1 MRRVLL
7 LIGLSAVLLNT
18 AVAKEFIPHLGMTFE
33 QNDNIDKET
42 KDKAEEDTVITPYFG
57 FIYEDQGPHLDAS
70 VDFEVRNE
78 RFSSNSANNQNLF
91 SIDSFVDW
99 VILPNR
105 FVWAIE
111 DVANTQRISAFESAS
126 PDNLQNFNVFTTGP
140 DYIFSSSSYEGLLK
154 LRLGDVYYSD
164 TGADN
169 QRIIGSASAK
179 RLINEYSSLGISGA
193 ISLVDFEEVFRVDY
207 DIGFVGAT
215 YERELPYGTFELSS
229 GVNWVAHDNGTDES
243 APMGELEFEYDGG
256 GGGANVLRLAASTK
270 YSDPALDAYD
280 PLYSRTYDVGAG
292 DPMNANQISGDGVF
306 SSDRIEAGY
315 IRNGKRIRFNLLAY
329 LNNRESLLNASEA
342 DVEEKGFNVGL
353 SYLLRDSLS
362 LWVRYNASDND
373 FKNNNSTVKGMF
385 TSAGFDYS
393 ITQYLKLSVGASDGE
408 EDSEAIN
415 PSLDIET
422 DDQRDFSN
430 TIVFLRLEYRGVPKE
445 KE

>member
-1 MRRVLL
+1 MRWILL
-7 LIGLSAVLLNT
+7 LIGLPALLLNT
-18 AVAKEFIPHLGMTFE
+18 AVAKEFIPHLGVTVE
-33 QNDNIDKET
+33 ENDNINKT
-42 KDKAEEDTVITPYFG
+42 KDNVEADTVITPYFG
-57 FIYEDQGPHLDAS
+57 FLYEDQGPQLDAS

-91 SIDSFVDW
+91 SIDSFIDW

-111 DVANTQRISAFESAS
+111 DVANTQRISAFEPAS

-140 DYIFSSSSYEGLLK
+140 DYIFSSGSYEGLLK

-179 RLINEYSSLGISGA
+179 RLINEYSSLGISSA

-207 DIGFVGAT
+207 DIGFLGVT
-215 YERELPYGTFELSS
+215 YERDLPYGTFELSS

-329 LNNRESLLNASEA
+329 LNNRESLLNASDA
-342 DVEEKGFNVGL
+342 DVEEKGYNVGL
-353 SYLLRDSLS
+353 SYLLRDNLS
-362 LWVRYNASDND
+362 LWVGYNASDNN
-373 FKNNNSTVKGMF
+373 FKNKNSTVKGMF

-393 ITQYLKLSVGASDGE
+393 ITQHYKLSVGASDGE
-408 EDSEAIN
+408 ENSEAIN
-415 PSLDIET
+415 PSLDTEN

-430 TIVFLRLEYRGVPKE
+430 TIFFLRLEYRGVPKG

>member
-18 AVAKEFIPHLGMTFE
+18 AVAKEFIPHLGVTFE

-57 FIYEDQGPHLDAS
+57 FMYEDQGPQLDAS

-91 SIDSFVDW
+91 SIDSFIDW

-105 FVWAIE
+105 FVWSIE
-111 DVANTQRISAFESAS
+111 DVANTQRISAFEPAS

-140 DYIFSSSSYEGLLK
+140 DYIFSSGTYEGLLK
-154 LRLGDVYYSD
+154 LRVGDVYYSD

-169 QRIIGSASAK
+169 RRVIGSVSAK
-179 RLINEYSSLGISGA
+179 RLINEYSSLGISSA

-329 LNNRESLLNASEA
+329 LNNRESLLNASDA

-373 FKNNNSTVKGMF
+373 FKNKNSTVKGMF

-393 ITQYLKLSVGASDGE
+393 ITQNLKLSVGASDGE
-408 EDSEAIN
+408 ENSEVIN